1 MSPCIAPPTT
11 ASSPSHDRDDELLA
25 LVRQG
30 HPEAFAELYQRH
42 HRMLRRYVASMAPI
56 NEADRVALFRAA
68 LSNSGRIDERGYVK
82 MDFSTQLDE
91 LSPLTSNHKI
101 YYVEAE
107 YVGTDVGDAVGR
119 VYLTNKGTSTVRRV
133 DGDKS
138 FYAFPQRTA
147 VVNTF
152 FNGERA
158 FFDNT
163 RVTDVY
169 ANFRLR
175 DLPLANSS
183 WELVLNT
190 KDEPANL
197 DINLRS
203 LEDVRLYFYY
213 SDFSEP

>member
-1 MSPCIAPPTT
+1 MISRVYNAPYNSLCRSRLGNIG
-11 ASSPSHDRDDELLA
+11 SSEYTGNDGLGEYNRK
-25 LVRQG
+25 
-30 HPEAFAELYQRH
+30 
-42 HRMLRRYVASMAPI
+42 I
-56 NEADRVALFRAA
+56 N
-68 LSNSGRIDERGYVK
+68 GQ
-82 MDFSTQLDE
+82 ST
-91 LSPLTSNHKI
+91 
-101 YYVEAE
+101 
-107 YVGTDVGDAVGR
+107 GR
-119 VYLTNKGTSTVRRV
+119 VYLTNKGTATVKRV
-133 DGDKS
+133 NGDKS
-138 FYAFPQRTA
+138 FYAFPERTA
-147 VVNTF
+147 VINTF

-169 ANFRLR
+169 VNFRLR

-190 KDEPANL
+190 KDEPANK